1 MLLAHL
7 ARPVLFAAGLL
18 FLVLGCGSGKSTL
31 NPVHGKVYYKGSTL
45 AHGTIVFTPD
55 ASRGNH
61 GTLARSE
68 IQSDGSYSLR
78 TEVGYGV
85 APGWYR
91 VTVMAVEM
99 PEQPDPGQRYALPR
113 SLLPEKYRD
122 PELAGLVREVKNGR
136 ANDIDFNLE

>member
-1 MLLAHL
+1 M
-7 ARPVLFAAGLL
+7 
-18 FLVLGCGSGKSTL
+18 FLVLGCGSGKPTA
-31 NPVHGKVYYKGSTL
+31 NPVNGKVYFKGSAL
-45 AHGTIVFTPD
+45 PCGTIVFTPD
-55 ASRGNH
+55 ASRGNQ
-61 GTLARSE
+61 GALARSE

-99 PEQPDPGQRYALPR
+99 PEKPEPGKRYPKPR

-122 PELAGLVREVKNGR
+122 PELAGLIREVKAGQANG
-136 ANDIDFNLE
+136 IDFNLE